1 MLGKYRNNPTL
12 FALDRLAF
20 YECYKCKNPYFGGM
34 RKCEEA
40 GMQQDEKV
48 RIYCVFFIVHLSS
61 V

>member
-48 RIYCVFFIVHLSS
+48 RIYCVFL
-61 V
+61 